1 MMHLAMLTGVWTASS
16 AALPLLKSGS
26 LPWKGE
32 LEEDGADLVKKLEI
46 LQTPV
51 FAAALNKEAARRL
64 KLFHE
69 GVAAYHAHPY
79 HRTLSDP
86 PVCWREGT
94 TRLLDYGGD
103 GRPLLLVP
111 SLINKAY
118 ILDLA
123 ERRSFARF
131 LRQKGFRPLLVD
143 WGAPEKAE
151 INFTLTDY
159 VAGRLEGA
167 LDGALAKTGA
177 KNLGVIGY
185 CMGGLLAL
193 ALAQRRPEA
202 VGRLAL
208 LATPWDFHAGG
219 GAWREQMALLV
230 AGLAPVIEDKG
241 MLPVDIIQA
250 LFAALDPFKVP
261 EKFQKFSGLDPASAK
276 ARDFVAVEDWAND
289 GVPLA
294 GPVAQETLEGWYGE
308 NRPAKRQW
316 QIGDQVVRPEEIKN
330 QTLVVVPSND
340 RIVPPQ
346 SALAL
351 YHALPNASK
360 RVLSQGHISMMA
372 GPWASRSLYAPTV
385 RWFGS
390 DQ

>member
-1 MMHLAMLTGVWTASS
+1 MLRSEQPERTMMTATDQNAPTERKGPRPLMMHLAMLTGVWTASS

-219 GAWREQMALLV
+219 GH
-230 AGLAPVIEDKG
+230 GG
-241 MLPVDIIQA
+241 
-250 LFAALDPFKVP
+250 
-261 EKFQKFSGLDPASAK
+261 
-276 ARDFVAVEDWAND
+276 
-289 GVPLA
+289 
-294 GPVAQETLEGWYGE
+294 
-308 NRPAKRQW
+308 
-316 QIGDQVVRPEEIKN
+316 
-330 QTLVVVPSND
+330 
-340 RIVPPQ
+340 
-346 SALAL
+346 
-351 YHALPNASK
+351 
-360 RVLSQGHISMMA
+360 
-372 GPWASRSLYAPTV
+372 SRWPCWSP
-385 RWFGS
+385 G
-390 DQ
+390 